1 MQLESKKIIILGAG
15 PEQTPA
21 IKLCKSLNIKSV
33 VCDKN
38 KNAHGKKYSDYFF
51 SYNITDYKNIINL
64 AKKLE
69 VNGIITFCSDLAVPI
84 VAKISNKLKLPGNS
98 LQTSILT
105 THKGEMKKSF
115 VANNIST
122 PKFEIIDNLTQY
134 YNFLKL
140 NKFPLVLKPTDSSG
154 QKGIFLIKDNLNLKK
169 KFFSIKKISSDK
181 KLLVE
186 KFHNGY
192 EINVVAI
199 VENKDVNFLSISHRK
214 TSHLKNF
221 GIATHHIYPTKL
233 NNNEI
238 LKVKKIC
245 KKAIK
250 AIKLTNGIVYP
261 QIMMTRK
268 NKFELLE
275 IASRLPGG
283 FMREMS
289 LMVSGI
295 DPIEFLL
302 KKMTGRK
309 KVLKKIKKTKR
320 YKAIYIKFFT
330 KLDFIN
336 KRFIKTIK
344 NVDNAK
350 NSKGVYKFFFKENF
364 SIPKLKLSRDRFG
377 AIIVFGENI
386 NNAIKNCKN
395 ALNKIQFVTK

>member
-1 MQLESKKIIILGAG
+1 MQSEIKKIIILGAG

-21 IKLCKSLNIKSV
+21 IKLCKSLKIKSV

-38 KNAHGKKYSDYFF
+38 KNAYGKKYSDYFF
-51 SYNITDYKNIINL
+51 PYNITDYKKILNL
-64 AKKLE
+64 TKKLR

-84 VAKISNKLKLPGNS
+84 AAKISNKFQLPGNS
-98 LQTSILT
+98 LKTSLLT
-105 THKGEMKKSF
+105 THKGEMKRCF
-115 VANNIST
+115 ERNNIST

-154 QKGIFLIKDNLNLKK
+154 QKGIFLIRNNLNIKK
-169 KFFSIKKISSDK
+169 KFFSAKRISSDK
-181 KLLVE
+181 KLIIE

-192 EINVVAI
+192 EINIVAL
-199 VENKDVNFLSISHRK
+199 VENKNVKFLSISHRK
-214 TSHLKNF
+214 TSHTKNF

-233 NNNEI
+233 NNKEI
-238 LKVKKIC
+238 SNVKKIC

-250 AIKLTNGIVYP
+250 AIKLDNGIVYP
-261 QIMMTRK
+261 QIMMTGK

-302 KKMTGRK
+302 KKMTGQK
-309 KVLKKIKKTKR
+309 KVLKNIKKAKK
-320 YKAIYIKFFT
+320 YKAVYIKFFT

-336 KRFIKTIK
+336 KKFIKKIENIDK
-344 NVDNAK
+344 AK

-377 AIIVFGENI
+377 AIIVFGENT
-386 NNAIKNCKN
+386 NDSVKNYKK
-395 ALNKIQFVTK
+395 ALNKVKFITN